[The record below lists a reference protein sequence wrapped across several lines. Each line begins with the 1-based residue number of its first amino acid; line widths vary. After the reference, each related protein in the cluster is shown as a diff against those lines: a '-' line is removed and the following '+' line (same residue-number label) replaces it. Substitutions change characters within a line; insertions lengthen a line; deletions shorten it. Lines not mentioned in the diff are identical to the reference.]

1 MKFNIF
7 ILIITFLLISCDNE
21 NQNQSARIKLETRIA
36 SPLSNS
42 IIRDTDSI
50 KIEVKSNTEKILKSR
65 LILNLDTFYFND
77 KISIAANKLEKY
89 GKQKIVVQNELKN
102 KKDETLYKTFYLY
115 PSQKSKELEY
125 EIIKIIP
132 HDKNSYTQ
140 GLLIYKDNII
150 ESSGQYGKSFIRKS
164 KLYDNQVI
172 NQVDIDDNFFAEGIS
187 IYNNKLYMLTW
198 KSNKGLIYDLDSFK
212 KIGEFEYQTEGWGL
226 STYEDKLLM
235 SDGTEKIYFRDPESF
250 KILNMIE
257 VYDDNGKIENINE
270 LEIINGKLFCNVY
283 GEDIILI
290 IDLKTGRVEGKI
302 NLENLFTRKNYNDK
316 IDVLNGIAYNKIN
329 NSIIVTGKW
338 WPSMYEIKIV
348 N

>member
-290 IDLKTGRVEGKI
+290 IDLKTGRVESKI
-302 NLENLFTRKNYNDK
+302 NLKNLFTRKNYNDK

-338 WPSMYEIKIV
+338 WPSMYEIKII

>member
-290 IDLKTGRVEGKI
+290 IDLKTGRVESKI
-302 NLENLFTRKNYNDK
+302 NLKNLFTRKNYNNK

-338 WPSMYEIKIV
+338 WPSMYEIKII

>member
-290 IDLKTGRVEGKI
+290 IDIKTGRVEGKI
-302 NLENLFTRKNYNDK
+302 NLENLFTRKNYNNK

>member
-7 ILIITFLLISCDNE
+7 ILIITFIPISCDNK
-21 NQNQSARIKLETRIA
+21 NQIQSERIKLETRIS

-102 KKDETLYKTFYLY
+102 KKDETLHKTFYLY
-115 PSQKSKELEY
+115 PSQKPKELEY

-164 KLYDNQVI
+164 KLYDNKVI

-290 IDLKTGRVEGKI
+290 IDIKTGRVEGKI
-302 NLENLFTRKNYNDK
+302 NLENLFTRKNYNNK

-329 NSIIVTGKW
+329 NSKL
-338 WPSMYEIKIV
+338 IKFE
-348 N
+348 

>member
-290 IDLKTGRVEGKI
+290 IDIKTGRVEGKI
-302 NLENLFTRKNYNDK
+302 NLENLFTRKNYNNK

-338 WPSMYEIKIV
+338 WPSMYEIKII

>member
-212 KIGEFEYQTEGWGL
+212 KIGEFKYQTEGWGL

-290 IDLKTGRVEGKI
+290 IDIKTGRVEGKI
-302 NLENLFTRKNYNDK
+302 NLENLFTRKNYNNK

-338 WPSMYEIKIV
+338 WPSMYEIKII

>member
-7 ILIITFLLISCDNE
+7 ILIITHLLLSCE
-21 NQNQSARIKLETRIA
+21 NKSQNQSARIKLESRIS
-36 SPLSNS
+36 SPMSNS

-50 KIEVKSNTEKILKSR
+50 KIEVKSNTEEILKSR

-77 KISIAANKLEKY
+77 KVFIAANKLKKY
-89 GKQKIVVQNELKN
+89 GKQKIVIQNEFN
-102 KKDETLYKTFYLY
+102 NEKKETLHKTFYLY
-115 PSQKSKELEY
+115 PSQKPKELKY
-125 EIIKIIP
+125 EVIKIFP

-140 GLLIYKDNII
+140 GLLIEKENLI

-172 NQVDIDDNFFAEGIS
+172 NQIDIDDNFFAEGIS

-226 STYEDKLLM
+226 STYEEKLLM

-290 IDLKTGRVEGKI
+290 IDLKTGRVESKI

-338 WPSMYEIKIV
+338 WPSMYEIKII

>member
-212 KIGEFEYQTEGWGL
+212 KIGEFKYQTEGWGL

-270 LEIINGKLFCNVY
+270 LETINGKLFCNVY

-290 IDLKTGRVEGKI
+290 IDIKTGRVEGKI
-302 NLENLFTRKNYNDK
+302 NLENLFTRKNYNNK

>member
-290 IDLKTGRVEGKI
+290 IDLKTGRVESKI
-302 NLENLFTRKNYNDK
+302 NLENLFTRKNYNNK

-338 WPSMYEIKIV
+338 WPSMYEIKII

>member
-7 ILIITFLLISCDNE
+7 ILIITSLFISCDNK
-21 NQNQSARIKLETRIA
+21 NQNQSARIKLETRIS

-212 KIGEFEYQTEGWGL
+212 KIGEFKYQTEGWGL

-290 IDLKTGRVEGKI
+290 IDIKTGRVEGKI
-302 NLENLFTRKNYNDK
+302 NLENLFTRKNYNNK

>member
-302 NLENLFTRKNYNDK
+302 NLENLFTRKNYNNK

>member
-302 NLENLFTRKNYNDK
+302 NLENLFTRKNYNNK

-338 WPSMYEIKIV
+338 WPSMYEIKII

>member
-7 ILIITFLLISCDNE
+7 ILIITSLFISCDNK
-21 NQNQSARIKLETRIA
+21 NQNQSARIKLETRIS

-50 KIEVKSNTEKILKSR
+50 KIEVKSNTKKILKSR

-212 KIGEFEYQTEGWGL
+212 KIGEFEYQTEGWG
-226 STYEDKLLM
+226 YQLM
-235 SDGTEKIYFRDPESF
+235 
-250 KILNMIE
+250 
-257 VYDDNGKIENINE
+257 
-270 LEIINGKLFCNVY
+270 
-283 GEDIILI
+283 
-290 IDLKTGRVEGKI
+290 KI
-302 NLENLFTRKNYNDK
+302 NY
-316 IDVLNGIAYNKIN
+316 
-329 NSIIVTGKW
+329 
-338 WPSMYEIKIV
+338 
-348 N
+348 